1 MVKFY
6 TIPIK
11 FRNKYVRMLTEKDK
25 IQLSKRG
32 ISEHEVNQQVDYFK
46 QGFPWMHL
54 DRAASIGNGIIH
66 LSNEDVDRYVKR
78 FEDAKKT
85 LSILKMVP
93 ASGAATRMFKSL
105 FEHLGELKPNKESS
119 VFFDRLSEFAFAPEL
134 KKLLPEWSTEQ
145 EILENLLLNKGLD
158 YGSLPK
164 GLLSFHYYED
174 GVRTP
179 LEEHLVEAVEYASDG
194 KDAYL
199 HFTVSPE
206 HRSRFDA
213 LVNQVLPKLEKKYQV
228 KFHISFSEQK
238 PSTDTVA
245 VDMDNNLFR
254 EADGSMLFRPAGHGA
269 LLENLNDLD
278 ADLIFIKN
286 IDNVV
291 PDKLKD
297 STIVYKKALGGL
309 LVEILDKIK
318 AYARVLKGEISAA
331 TLEEMQEF
339 SGKYLGIQPGKA
351 WVGHSQEEKIALFK
365 KIFNRPTRICGV
377 VKNTGEPGGG
387 PFWCK
392 DQEGN
397 STLQLVESAQV
408 DMSNELQKAI
418 FTDSTHFNPVDLVCA
433 TKDVEGKSFDLL
445 QYRDMSTG
453 FITEKTKD
461 GKKLKAQELPGLWNG
476 AMAYWNT
483 IFVEVPLD
491 TFNPVKTVNDLLRP
505 AHQN

>member
-1 MVKFY
+1 MLNTVDLTLLEKKG
-6 TIPIK
+6 IK
-11 FRNKYVRMLTEKDK
+11 P
-25 IQLSKRG
+25 
-32 ISEHEVNQQVDYFK
+32 SEVQKQIDYFK
-46 QGFPWMHL
+46 QGFPWMKL

-66 LSNEDVDRYVKR
+66 LSDADVDRYVKR
-78 FEDAKKT
+78 FEEAKKT
-85 LSILKMVP
+85 MSILKMVP

-105 FEHLGELKPNKESS
+105 FEHLSEAKPNKESS

-145 EILENLLLNKGLD
+145 EILENLLLSKGLD

-174 GVRTP
+174 EVRTP

-213 LVNQVLPKLEKKYQV
+213 LVTQVVPKLEEKFQV

-291 PDKLKD
+291 PDKLKE

-318 AYARVLKGEISAA
+318 VYTKLLEGEVNASTLQEIQDFA
-331 TLEEMQEF
+331 TT
-339 SGKYLGIQPGKA
+339 YLGILPGKA
-351 WVGHSQEEKIALFK
+351 WDAHSQAEKLALFK
-365 KIFNRPTRICGV
+365 MIFNRPTRICGV

-387 PFWCK
+387 PFWCR

-408 DMSNELQKAI
+408 DMSNESQKAI
-418 FTDSTHFNPVDLVCA
+418 FTESTHFNPVDLVCA
-433 TKDVEGKSFDLL
+433 TKDVNGKSFDLL

-505 AHQN
+505 SHQN

>member
-1 MVKFY
+1 MLNTVDLTLLEKKG
-6 TIPIK
+6 IK
-11 FRNKYVRMLTEKDK
+11 P
-25 IQLSKRG
+25 
-32 ISEHEVNQQVDYFK
+32 SEVQKQIDYFK
-46 QGFPWMHL
+46 QGFPWMKL

-66 LSNEDVDRYVKR
+66 LSDADVDRYVKR
-78 FEDAKKT
+78 FEEAKKT
-85 LSILKMVP
+85 MSILKMVP

-105 FEHLGELKPNKESS
+105 FEHLSEAKPNKESS

-145 EILENLLLNKGLD
+145 EILENLLLSKGLD

-174 GVRTP
+174 EVRTP

-213 LVNQVLPKLEKKYQV
+213 LVTQVVPKLEEKFQV

-269 LLENLNDLD
+269 LLENLNDLE

-291 PDKLKD
+291 PDKLKE

-318 AYARVLKGEISAA
+318 VYSKLLEGEVSTSVLQEIQDFA
-331 TLEEMQEF
+331 TT
-339 SGKYLGIQPGKA
+339 YLGILPGKA
-351 WVGHSQEEKIALFK
+351 WDAHTQADKLALFK
-365 KIFNRPTRICGV
+365 MIFNRPTRICGV

-387 PFWCK
+387 PFWCR

-408 DMSNELQKAI
+408 DMSNESQKAI
-418 FTDSTHFNPVDLVCA
+418 FTESTHFNPVDLVCA
-433 TKDVEGKSFDLL
+433 TKDVNGKSFDLL

-505 AHQN
+505 SHQN

>member
-1 MVKFY
+1 MLNTVDLTLLEKKG
-6 TIPIK
+6 IK
-11 FRNKYVRMLTEKDK
+11 P
-25 IQLSKRG
+25 
-32 ISEHEVNQQVDYFK
+32 SEVQKQIDYFK
-46 QGFPWMHL
+46 QGFPWMKL

-66 LSNEDVDRYVKR
+66 LSDADVDRYVKR
-78 FEDAKKT
+78 FEEAKKT

-105 FEHLGELKPNKESS
+105 FEHLSEAKPNKESS

-145 EILENLLLNKGLD
+145 EILENLLLSKGLD

-174 GVRTP
+174 EVRTP

-213 LVNQVLPKLEKKYQV
+213 LVNQVVPKLEEKFQV

-291 PDKLKD
+291 PDKLKE
-297 STIVYKKALGGL
+297 STIIYKKALGGL

-318 AYARVLKGEISAA
+318 AYAKVLEGEVNASTLQEIQDFA
-331 TLEEMQEF
+331 TT
-339 SGKYLGIQPGKA
+339 YLGILPGKA
-351 WVGHSQEEKIALFK
+351 WDAHTQAEKLALFK
-365 KIFNRPTRICGV
+365 MIFNRPTRICGV

-387 PFWCK
+387 PFWCR

-408 DMSNELQKAI
+408 DMSNESQKAI
-418 FTDSTHFNPVDLVCA
+418 FTESTHFNPVDLVCA
-433 TKDVEGKSFDLL
+433 TKDVNGKSFDLL

-505 AHQN
+505 SHQN

>member
-1 MVKFY
+1 MLNTVDLTLLEKKG
-6 TIPIK
+6 IK
-11 FRNKYVRMLTEKDK
+11 P
-25 IQLSKRG
+25 
-32 ISEHEVNQQVDYFK
+32 SEVQKQIDYFK
-46 QGFPWMHL
+46 QGFPWMKL

-66 LSNEDVDRYVKR
+66 LSDADVDRYVKR
-78 FEDAKKT
+78 FEEAKKT

-105 FEHLGELKPNKESS
+105 FEHLSEAKPNKESS

-145 EILENLLLNKGLD
+145 EILENLLLSKGLD

-174 GVRTP
+174 EVRTP

-213 LVNQVLPKLEKKYQV
+213 LVTQVVPKLEKKFQV

-291 PDKLKD
+291 PDKLKE

-318 AYARVLKGEISAA
+318 VYTKLLEGEVSTSVLQEIQDFA
-331 TLEEMQEF
+331 TT
-339 SGKYLGIQPGKA
+339 YLGILPGKA
-351 WVGHSQEEKIALFK
+351 WDAHTQAEKLALFK
-365 KIFNRPTRICGV
+365 MIFNRPTRICGV

-387 PFWCK
+387 PFWCR

-408 DMSNELQKAI
+408 DMSNESQKAI
-418 FTDSTHFNPVDLVCA
+418 FTESTHFNPVDLVCA
-433 TKDVEGKSFDLL
+433 TKDVNGKSFDLL

-505 AHQN
+505 SHQN

>member
-1 MVKFY
+1 MLNTVDLTLLEKKG
-6 TIPIK
+6 IK
-11 FRNKYVRMLTEKDK
+11 P
-25 IQLSKRG
+25 
-32 ISEHEVNQQVDYFK
+32 SEVQKQIDYFK
-46 QGFPWMHL
+46 QGFPWMKL

-66 LSNEDVDRYVKR
+66 LSDADVDRYVKR
-78 FEDAKKT
+78 FEEAKKT
-85 LSILKMVP
+85 MSILKMVP

-105 FEHLGELKPNKESS
+105 FEHLSEAKPNKESS

-145 EILENLLLNKGLD
+145 EILENLLLSKGLD

-174 GVRTP
+174 EVRTP

-213 LVNQVLPKLEKKYQV
+213 LVTQVVPKLEKKFQV

-291 PDKLKD
+291 PDKLKE

-318 AYARVLKGEISAA
+318 VYTKLLEGEVSTSVLQEIQDFA
-331 TLEEMQEF
+331 TT
-339 SGKYLGIQPGKA
+339 YLGILPGKA
-351 WVGHSQEEKIALFK
+351 WDAHTQAEKLALFK
-365 KIFNRPTRICGV
+365 MIFNRPTRICGV

-387 PFWCK
+387 PFWCR

-408 DMSNELQKAI
+408 DMSNESQKAI
-418 FTDSTHFNPVDLVCA
+418 FTESTHFNPVDLVCA
-433 TKDVEGKSFDLL
+433 TKDVNGKSFDLL

-505 AHQN
+505 SHQN

>member
-1 MVKFY
+1 MLNTVDLTLLEKKG
-6 TIPIK
+6 IK
-11 FRNKYVRMLTEKDK
+11 P
-25 IQLSKRG
+25 
-32 ISEHEVNQQVDYFK
+32 SEVQKQIDYFK
-46 QGFPWMHL
+46 QGFPWMKL

-66 LSNEDVDRYVKR
+66 LSDADVDRYVKR
-78 FEDAKKT
+78 FEEAKKT
-85 LSILKMVP
+85 MSILKMVP

-105 FEHLGELKPNKESS
+105 FEHLSETKPNKESS

-174 GVRTP
+174 EVRTP

-213 LVNQVLPKLEKKYQV
+213 LVNQVVPKLEEKFQV

-291 PDKLKD
+291 PDKLKE

-318 AYARVLKGEISAA
+318 VYAKVLEGEVSASILQEIQDFA
-331 TLEEMQEF
+331 TT
-339 SGKYLGIQPGKA
+339 YLGILPGKA
-351 WVGHSQEEKIALFK
+351 WDAHTQAEKLALFK
-365 KIFNRPTRICGV
+365 MIFNRPTRICGV

-387 PFWCK
+387 PFWCR

-408 DMSNELQKAI
+408 DMSNESQKAI
-418 FTDSTHFNPVDLVCA
+418 FTGSTHFNPVDLVCA
-433 TKDVEGKSFDLL
+433 TKDVNGKSFDLL

-505 AHQN
+505 SHQN

>member
-1 MVKFY
+1 MLNTVDLTLLEKKG
-6 TIPIK
+6 IK
-11 FRNKYVRMLTEKDK
+11 P
-25 IQLSKRG
+25 
-32 ISEHEVNQQVDYFK
+32 SEVQKQIDYFK
-46 QGFPWMHL
+46 QGFPWMKL

-66 LSNEDVDRYVKR
+66 LSDADVDRYVKR
-78 FEDAKKT
+78 FEEAKKT
-85 LSILKMVP
+85 MSILKMVP

-105 FEHLGELKPNKESS
+105 FEHLSEAKPNKESS

-145 EILENLLLNKGLD
+145 EILENLLLSKGLD

-174 GVRTP
+174 EVRTP

-213 LVNQVLPKLEKKYQV
+213 LVNQVVPKLEEKFQV

-291 PDKLKD
+291 PDKLKE
-297 STIVYKKALGGL
+297 STIIYKKALGGL

-318 AYARVLKGEISAA
+318 AYAKVLEGEVNASTLQEIQDFA
-331 TLEEMQEF
+331 TT
-339 SGKYLGIQPGKA
+339 YLGILPGKA
-351 WVGHSQEEKIALFK
+351 WDAHSQAEKLALFK
-365 KIFNRPTRICGV
+365 MIFNRPTRICGV

-387 PFWCK
+387 PFWCR

-408 DMSNELQKAI
+408 DMSNESQKAI
-418 FTDSTHFNPVDLVCA
+418 FTESTHFNPVDLVCA
-433 TKDVEGKSFDLL
+433 TKDVNGKSFDLL

-505 AHQN
+505 SHQN

>member
-1 MVKFY
+1 MLNTVDLTLLEKKG
-6 TIPIK
+6 IK
-11 FRNKYVRMLTEKDK
+11 P
-25 IQLSKRG
+25 
-32 ISEHEVNQQVDYFK
+32 SEVQKQIDYFK
-46 QGFPWMHL
+46 QGFPWMKL

-66 LSNEDVDRYVKR
+66 LSDADVDRYVKR
-78 FEDAKKT
+78 FEEAKKT
-85 LSILKMVP
+85 MSILKMVP

-105 FEHLGELKPNKESS
+105 FEHLSEAKPNKESS

-145 EILENLLLNKGLD
+145 EILENLLLSKGLD

-174 GVRTP
+174 EVRTP

-213 LVNQVLPKLEKKYQV
+213 LVTQVVPKLEKKFQV

-291 PDKLKD
+291 PDKLKE

-318 AYARVLKGEISAA
+318 VYTKLLEGEVSTSVLQEIQDFA
-331 TLEEMQEF
+331 TT
-339 SGKYLGIQPGKA
+339 YLGILPGKA
-351 WVGHSQEEKIALFK
+351 WDAHSQAEKLALFK
-365 KIFNRPTRICGV
+365 MIFNRPTRICGV

-387 PFWCK
+387 PFWCR

-408 DMSNELQKAI
+408 DMSNESQKAI
-418 FTDSTHFNPVDLVCA
+418 FTESTHFNPVDLVCA
-433 TKDVEGKSFDLL
+433 TKDVNGKSFDLL

-505 AHQN
+505 SHQN